1 MFLLWTVLGANE
13 RGVIPC
19 FRALGISRS
28 VAELCA
34 GVSHTH
40 RGSEQPCSPGSH
52 RSHRATAQLGLPT
65 ASEEPNFTERRKRS
79 ALLTWNESE
88 PSLCDLSVQPVK
100 ELNKQPREHT
110 PKHLSLR
117 EQLLQWGQ
125 GCQPTNPA
133 GTTHGTGLVQPGDT
147 HRVNFSCRTQSD
159 SLGLALQVLT
169 DKPPVLQFPW
179 VILTCLSS
187 PTLVQCGFF
196 ISAQE
201 MVLVVICQSET
212 PRAEGVNY
220 RKSAIK
226 ILFLHMGL

>member
-1 MFLLWTVLGANE
+1 MFLLWNALGANE

-28 VAELCA
+28 VAEASPCSLELCA

-159 SLGLALQVLT
+159 SLGLALKCWLT
-169 DKPPVLQFPW
+169 NPQS
-179 VILTCLSS
+179 CSS
-187 PTLVQCGFF
+187 PESYWLVYLPQPLYSVGFLSQHRKWF
-196 ISAQE
+196 WLSFVRVKPHEQK
-201 MVLVVICQSET
+201 VLITENLQ
-212 PRAEGVNY
+212 
-220 RKSAIK
+220 
-226 ILFLHMGL
+226 